1 MSKTATLR
9 RVVTTQLQTTPGGT
23 YHKTAPKDAGYP
35 YKTYTLK
42 SVTFTDARDDF
53 DLCVDVWDR
62 SDDPK
67 AAEDIADQVEKLF
80 QNANLPQD
88 TILPT
93 FFRENRYTLED
104 PDKTL
109 QHIQLHFHVQLYE
122 MED

>member
-9 RVVTTQLQTTPGGT
+9 KVVTEQLKATPGGT
-23 YHKTAPKDAGYP
+23 YHRLAPKDASFP

-42 SVTFTDARDDF
+42 SVSFTDARDDF

-67 AAEDIADQVEKLF
+67 TAEEVADQVEKLF
-80 QNANLPQD
+80 RSTNIPQD

-122 MED
+122 LEE